1 MLQLQPSSNVRYG
14 PASDCEQREA
24 GIVIFR
30 RLAAGLAG
38 IVAVYAMKKIA
49 KSIEKQVAQAR
60 DAQAKSMD
68 SQAQNGPLKNS
79 DIKTL
84 RLDPKTGVY
93 TTDES

>member
-14 PASDCEQREA
+14 PASDFENEEA
-24 GIVIFR
+24 GMVIFR

-68 SQAQNGPLKNS
+68 SQAQNGPLKDS